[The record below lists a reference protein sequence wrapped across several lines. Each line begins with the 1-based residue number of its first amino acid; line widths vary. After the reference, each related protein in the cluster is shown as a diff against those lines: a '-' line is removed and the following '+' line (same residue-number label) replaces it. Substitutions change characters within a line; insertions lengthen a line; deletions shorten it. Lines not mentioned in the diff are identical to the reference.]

1 MLNVSYSRVCE
12 GLSLC
17 KRLQE
22 NSNTLF
28 LLLKFFSV
36 LMNVD
41 SLFLDLNYFIES
53 FLSSVIVFPD
63 NFKECVY
70 LEVEW
75 RKENVFQDTAK
86 FYSVSFRSTLGTLL
100 VGNPML

>member
-1 MLNVSYSRVCE
+1 MYHSRVFE

-22 NSNTLF
+22 NNNFVVF

-63 NFKECVY
+63 NFKECVC
-70 LEVEW
+70 LDVER
-75 RKENVFQDTAK
+75 RKENVFQM
-86 FYSVSFRSTLGTLL
+86 YSEKYTVFSESFTVFLL
-100 VGNPML
+100 EVL